1 MHALAPFFDRRR
13 PVARPVRRP
22 DGSAAK
28 RGLRYGVA
36 ATCMRRACDMY
47 DRFANCDQRPI
58 GRGENGKC
66 ALVLFWYL
74 ITRGCGCLE
83 VTGYIRLR

>member
-58 GRGENGKC
+58 RERMAN
-66 ALVLFWYL
+66 ARLFCFGTLLPAGVGAW
-74 ITRGCGCLE
+74 R
-83 VTGYIRLR
+83 